1 MAAKKRKQ
9 QSFLHGSIILVGATA
24 LVKIIGALFKI
35 PLGNLIGG
43 HGMGYF
49 QKAYD
54 LYLPIYA
61 LAMAGFPI
69 AISKIVAEHTAN
81 KKFKDVRKTLTVAR
95 RAFYFTGFL
104 GMFVMIVLAYPYSW
118 FVRDNQAVLPV
129 FLIAPSLLFCC
140 IMSAY
145 RGYYE
150 GLRNMYPTAV
160 SSVIEALGKLI
171 LGYSFAYAVIY
182 KAKAEFLQSGTIFGR
197 AVEIDPLLSPQ
208 AINQAVTHQAA
219 PYAAAAAILGIT
231 IGSFLGAVY
240 LILRH
245 KIAGDLISPVE
256 IAASPEPAG
265 NKATLRMLINIA
277 IPVVMGSLVTN
288 ISSLIDVTMVQRQL
302 STVLNKD
309 ADTLINMYSGYFSEA
324 MDTSDIPNFLYGCYK
339 GFAYSLFNLIP
350 TLTSV
355 LGVSALPVLATAWT
369 ERNKANIKRNIE
381 SMLRI
386 TALIAIPAGLGLV
399 ALARP
404 ILYLLYSN
412 KPAEVQIA
420 TPLLVYLGFAA
431 VFAGMMAPINNM
443 LQAIGRQDI
452 PVRNIAVGALIK
464 IVVNYILVGIPEINV
479 LGASIGT
486 LACYAYIF
494 SANLYYLI
502 KYSGIVPS
510 FTSTLIKPTFAAVFC
525 ATAAWASQGLMAKF
539 LPTSIAG
546 HSTYKLSTIL
556 AIILAMAVY
565 ALSLILLR
573 AITKEDVLSLPKGEK
588 IAPILEKIGIIR

>member
-1 MAAKKRKQ
+1 MAKKRKQ

-61 LAMAGFPI
+61 LAMAGLPI

-104 GMFVMIVLAYPYSW
+104 GMFVMIVLAYPYAW
-118 FVRDNQAVLPV
+118 FVRDNQAVLPI

-160 SSVIEALGKLI
+160 SSIIEALGKLV
-171 LGYSFAYAVIY
+171 LGYSFAYALIY
-182 KAKAEFLQSGTIFGR
+182 KAKSEFLRSGTVFGK
-197 AVEIDPLLSPQ
+197 AVDIETTLSPQ
-208 AINQAVTHQAA
+208 AISQAVTHVAA

-231 IGSFLGAVY
+231 IGSFLGAVF
-240 LILRH
+240 LMFRH
-245 KIAGDLISPVE
+245 RIVGDLISRE
-256 IAASPEPAG
+256 EFAASPEPAG
-265 NKATLRMLINIA
+265 NKETLRLLISIA

-288 ISSLIDVTMVQRQL
+288 VASLIDVTMVQRQL

-309 ADTLINMYSGYFSEA
+309 PNTLINMYSGYFSKA
-324 MDTSDIPNFLYGCYK
+324 MDVSDIPNFLYGCYK

-369 ERNKANIKRNIE
+369 EKNKANIKLNIE

-386 TALIAIPAGLGLV
+386 TALIAIPAGLGLA
-399 ALARP
+399 ALAHP
-404 ILYLLYSN
+404 ILNLLYSN

-420 TPLLVYLGFAA
+420 TPLLAFLGFAA
-431 VFAGMMAPINNM
+431 IFAGMMAPMTNM
-443 LQAIGRQDI
+443 LQAIGRQNI

-464 IVVNYILVGIPEINV
+464 IVVNYILVGIPEINI

-486 LACYAYIF
+486 LACYAYIG

-502 KYSGIVPS
+502 KYSGVVPN
-510 FTSTLIKPTFAAVFC
+510 FTSTLIKPAVASVFC
-525 ATAAWASQGLMAKF
+525 AAAAWSGKGLMSRF
-539 LPTSIAG
+539 LPAIAG
-546 HSTYKLSTIL
+546 YSSDKLSTIL
-556 AIILAMAVY
+556 SMLLAVAVY
-565 ALSLILLR
+565 VLSLILLR

-588 IAPILEKIGIIR
+588 IAPILERIGIIR